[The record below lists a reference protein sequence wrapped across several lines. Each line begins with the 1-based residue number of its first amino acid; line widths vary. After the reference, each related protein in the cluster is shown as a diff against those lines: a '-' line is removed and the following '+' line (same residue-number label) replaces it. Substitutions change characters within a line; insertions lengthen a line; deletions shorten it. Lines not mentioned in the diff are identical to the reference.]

1 MTLEEIKK
9 EFSQLP
15 KNYKTK
21 DVDKLNRRLIKEKQD
36 VSCLKDLVLSH
47 QEYHRTYFQVSLGQM
62 KTNEEKFKFIEDNF
76 LNLSDWWHVDQLTQF
91 INKIDPQFALKKAKK
106 YVNSSLPF
114 ARRWGYVLFMPT
126 LVKNEEIFNQIT
138 KLIKNDEEYYVIMAE
153 AWLISYLAIYFPERT
168 FTYLNQCELDY
179 SIVSR
184 AIQKICDSY
193 QVSQENKNLF
203 KSLRVKYKKTK

>member
-9 EFSQLP
+9 EFNQLP

-21 DVDKLNRRLIKEKQD
+21 DVDKLNLRLIKEKQD
-36 VSCLKDLVLSH
+36 VSCLKDLVLYH

-76 LNLSDWWHVDQLTQF
+76 LNLRDWWHVDQLTQF
-91 INKIDPQFALKKAKK
+91 VKNINPQFALKKAKK

-114 ARRWGYVLFMPT
+114 VRRWGYVLFIT
-126 LVKNEEIFNQIT
+126 SLVKKEEIFDQIT
-138 KLIKNDEEYYVIMAE
+138 GLLKNDKEYYVIMAE
-153 AWLISYLAIYFPERT
+153 AWLISYLAIYFPRRT
-168 FTYLNQCELDY
+168 YAYLNECELDY

-193 QVSQENKNLF
+193 QVPQENKMLF
-203 KSLRVKYKKTK
+203 KTLRVKYKKKK